1 MEACVCVC
9 VCVCVQ
15 IVSQDSTDSAK
26 SEDIDH
32 MIDTHYM
39 RLMKHERYKQCI
51 IRVYI
56 EANMSFIDADRV
68 AKRLALPIFQGRI
81 EVVRFDDHGRY
92 GIWTSKDK
100 KECYAMQLQISI
112 PRARFVNDHE
122 FLTQNLEDGHKKEV
136 FKQLKSF
143 RKEIEEPKNGAM
155 SSSLYYKCSYT
166 GKSVGE
172 KDDWAMV
179 YGILLHHMWR
189 DVSMNEA
196 FLQKCERGGMPPA
209 VAQVFDAAAAAA

>member
-1 MEACVCVC
+1 
-9 VCVCVQ
+9 
-15 IVSQDSTDSAK
+15 VSQDETDSAK
-26 SEDIDH
+26 SEDIDN
-32 MIDTHYM
+32 MIDTHYS
-39 RLMKHERYKQCI
+39 RLLKHERYKQCI

-68 AKRLALPIFQGRI
+68 AKRLTILPIFQGRI

-112 PRARFVNDHE
+112 PRARFVNDKE
-122 FLTQNLEDGHKKEV
+122 FLSQDEGGHKKEV
-136 FKQLKSF
+136 FKQLKAF
-143 RKEIEEPKNGAM
+143 RKEVEEPKNG
-155 SSSLYYKCSYT
+155 SSSTALFYKCSYT
-166 GKSVGE
+166 GKSTGE

-189 DVSMNEA
+189 DVSQNEA
-196 FLQKCERGGMPPA
+196 FLQKCERAGLPPA
-209 VAQVFDAAAAAA
+209 VAQVTTAAAVAA